1 MKWLCKLSFFC
12 SRGRPTVY
20 LNESKLLLSTTQ
32 LCFIVSRWS
41 CLVAWQTSATPA
53 TWMPQCSVCALCRSS
68 KRLSGGAFFWML
80 LVPIVSFLSG
90 PGYNSL
96 SLQRW
101 LLCECSLTATS
112 LLFDLPLGIL
122 VPCDLQEQMHHHSI
136 SQQVLAVANLKCI
149 HLLRLDAF
157 ELIVLLFASSAL
169 RDLYETMEKTSSSL
183 PPIILLQFL
192 HMAFPQFAE
201 KGDQGQ
207 YLQQVENATN
217 LRTFLAFTS
226 LSKCVQCNCLLRALA
241 CFVPSGC
248 QRVLAANGESASTK
262 IGATWV
268 RDADGGNYSRPVFPT
283 RCRLP
288 MKLRLN

>member
-1 MKWLCKLSFFC
+1 MELPCGLTNLGNTC
-12 SRGRPTVY
+12 YMNATV
-20 LNESKLLLSTTQ
+20 Q
-32 LCFIVSRWS
+32 
-41 CLVAWQTSATPA
+41 CLR
-53 TWMPQCSVCALCRSS
+53 SVPELKTALRRCVF
-68 KRLSGGAFFWML
+68 LDTFGADC
-80 LVPIVSFLSG
+80 FLSVRSWD
-90 PGYNSL
+90 NSL

-157 ELIVLLFASSAL
+157 ELIELLFASSAL

-207 YLQQVENATN
+207 YLQQVKNATN

-226 LSKCVQCNCLLRALA
+226 LSKCVQCNCLVRALA